1 MHGILPP
8 MKRVVQR
15 FGGSL
20 VVTIPA
26 DLARRLNIHEGDRV
40 EVDEADRVIVVRPAQ
55 SLAEVV
61 AEWDDL
67 ASNLSEA
74 ELAQTVREER
84 SARASSR

>member
-1 MHGILPP
+1 

>member
-1 MHGILPP
+1 

-26 DLARRLNIHEGDRV
+26 DLARRLNLHEGDRV
-40 EVDEADRVIVVRPAQ
+40 EVDEAEGGIVVRPAR

-84 SARASSR
+84 NARASSR